1 MEPTVPNP
9 TPPRRCPVVWCRNGH
24 PAGARRAHAADV
36 DTIDLGAAF
45 IAVNLLQIED
55 ADVFGPAVLR
65 IHYGPSDGPGPGP
78 GPGPDEILDIPRVQA
93 AQLADVLAMLTTH
106 TTPDFIAAL
115 TRGAATLGGES

>member
-1 MEPTVPNP
+1 MEATVPNP
-9 TPPRRCPVVWCRNGH
+9 APRRCPVVWCRNSH
-24 PAGARRAHAADV
+24 PDSIRRAHAADV

-65 IHYGPSDGPGPGP
+65 IHYGPSTN
-78 GPGPDEILDIPRVQA
+78 PGPDTILDIPHVQA

-106 TTPDFIAAL
+106 TMADFIAAL